1 MKHHNTPARWALATL
16 LAATLGSALAQGDP
30 IRIIVPF
37 PPGGGADAAARVIGK
52 KLQGEL
58 GDLVIVENKPGAG
71 GNIAADMVAQSA
83 GDGKTLVLTT
93 NSLVINPLI
102 DPNVKFHPR
111 NSFAPVAMIATSP
124 LLIVVGE
131 GKPYKSLKDLLDAAR
146 REPGRLSYASCGN
159 GSIHHLAG
167 EQLKR
172 LTGVEMQHIPYRGC
186 APAMTDIA
194 GGQLAAGVISLTTA
208 GSFLAGNRARALALT
223 SDLPSALVP
232 SVPTAAKEG
241 VSGYRFDG
249 WYALFA
255 SNKTPKPLVAKLN
268 AAVNRALADPEVKQQ
283 LAAGQM
289 EPVAM
294 SPEALGSFV
303 DRELATYQ
311 PVVKTANIKAD

>member
-1 MKHHNTPARWALATL
+1 MNRSPAFRLPLALIC
-16 LAATLGSALAQGDP
+16 AAVFGAAQAQNDP

-52 KLQGEL
+52 RLQADLGEP
-58 GDLVIVENKPGAG
+58 VIVENKPGAG
-71 GNIAADMVAQSA
+71 GNIAADLVAQSA

-102 DPNVKFHPR
+102 DANVRFNPKT
-111 NSFAPVAMIATSP
+111 SFAAVAMIATSP
-124 LLIVVGE
+124 LVIVVGQAT
-131 GKPYKSLKDLLDAAR
+131 PYKNLKEFIDAAK

-167 EQLKR
+167 EQFKT
-172 LTGVEMQHIPYRGC
+172 LTGIQVQHIPYRGC

-208 GSFLAGNRARALALT
+208 SSFLAGNRARALAVT
-223 SDLPSALVP
+223 SDTVSALMP
-232 SVPTAAKEG
+232 GVPTAAKEG
-241 VSGYRFDG
+241 VANYRFDG

-255 SNKTPKPLVAKLN
+255 SSKTPKAIVGRIN
-268 AAVNRALADPEVKQQ
+268 AAVNRALADAEVKQQ
-283 LAAGQM
+283 MAAGQM
-289 EPVAM
+289 EPVPM
-294 SPEALGSFV
+294 SPEALTAFI
-303 DRELATYQ
+303 DREIALYQ